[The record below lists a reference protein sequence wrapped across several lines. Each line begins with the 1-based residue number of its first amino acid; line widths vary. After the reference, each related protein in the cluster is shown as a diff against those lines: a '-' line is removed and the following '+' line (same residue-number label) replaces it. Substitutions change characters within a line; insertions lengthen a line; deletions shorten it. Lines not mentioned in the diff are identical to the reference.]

1 MSERSER
8 GSPVAARVLLVD
20 DRKDNLLALE
30 AIMQGLPVQ
39 TVAAH
44 SGEEALKHL
53 LVEDFALILLDAQ
66 MPDMDGFETARHIK
80 RRERTRHVP
89 IIFLTAADRDSH
101 LAMRGYAVG
110 AVDYLTKPF
119 DPWVLRAKVSVF
131 VELWAK
137 NEQLQ
142 AQGEAARVRDNAM
155 RAAGV
160 AVGEALTALNSTE
173 TTGGELLPAQLERAL
188 AALDRAQRHLG
199 I

>member
-1 MSERSER
+1 
-8 GSPVAARVLLVD
+8 VNTARVLLVD

-30 AIMQGLPVQ
+30 AIMQGLPER

-53 LVEDFALILLDAQ
+53 LVDDFAVILLDAQ

-110 AVDYLTKPF
+110 AVDYITKPF

-131 VELWAK
+131 VELWSK
-137 NEQLQ
+137 SEQLL
-142 AQGEAARVRDNAM
+142 AQGEASRVRDNAM

-160 AVGEALTALNSTE
+160 AVTEALTALNSADSS
-173 TTGGELLPAQLERAL
+173 GGDLLPAQLDRVRT
-188 AALDRAQRHLG
+188 ALDRAQRHLNA
-199 I
+199 

>member
-1 MSERSER
+1 
-8 GSPVAARVLLVD
+8 
-20 DRKDNLLALE
+20 
-30 AIMQGLPVQ
+30 
-39 TVAAH
+39 
-44 SGEEALKHL
+44 
-53 LVEDFALILLDAQ
+53 
-66 MPDMDGFETARHIK
+66 MPNMGGFETASHIK

-89 IIFLTAADRDSH
+89 ILFLTAADRDAQ
-101 LAMRGYAVG
+101 LALRGYAVG

-137 NEQLQ
+137 TEQLQ
-142 AQGEAARVRDNAM
+142 TQGAAARVRDNAM

-173 TTGGELLPAQLERAL
+173 TTGGDLWLAHPERAL
-188 AALDRAQRHLG
+188 TPVGRAERHLG